1 VGNAGHR
8 PDLAGFGLVSTEPA
22 SAPPAAPAVN
32 VDRDVCVGSGYCQR
46 IAPAV
51 FDIDQTGLAVVLA
64 THPSGADADAAR
76 EAEASCPSLAIT
88 VQAQ

>member
-1 VGNAGHR
+1 MGNE
-8 PDLAGFGLVSTEPA
+8 V
-22 SAPPAAPAVN
+22 SAPVS

-64 THPSGADADAAR
+64 AHPAGTDLDAAR
-76 EAEASCPSLAIT
+76 EAERSCPSLAII
-88 VQAQ
+88 VQAR